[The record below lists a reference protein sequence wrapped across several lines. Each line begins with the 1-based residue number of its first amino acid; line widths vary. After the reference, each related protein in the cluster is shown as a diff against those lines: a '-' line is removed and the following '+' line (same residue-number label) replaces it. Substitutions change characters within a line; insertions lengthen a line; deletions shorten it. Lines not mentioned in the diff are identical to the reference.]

1 MEEYTRRLEVHN
13 LELQVRLANL
23 QKAFDELNG
32 SVGKLQLSVD
42 NVRTIVTLAPIR
54 NEIKAELFT
63 VLPEE
68 GESHL

>member
-1 MEEYTRRLEVHN
+1 MEEYTRRLEVQN

-54 NEIKAELFT
+54 NEIKAELFA